1 LKNNK
6 LKLNV
11 NKTKVMLVRGIRKKV
26 SESKMK
32 VKLEN
37 IALKIVSE
45 IKYLG
50 VIIDR
55 NLNFATHVNYL
66 EKKIGSKL
74 GTFCP
79 ISMNLTLYMRCI
91 QSIIASLF
99 EYCSSILFSLNDY
112 NVQYL

>member
-1 LKNNK
+1 MIILIHKCKKIEKWLKNNK

-11 NKTKVMLVRGIRKKV
+11 NKTKVMLVRNIREKV
-26 SESKMK
+26 SENNVK

-37 IALKIVSE
+37 IALEVVSE

-55 NLNFATHVNYL
+55 NLNFAAYVNL

-74 GTFCP
+74 GAFRR
-79 ISMNLTLYMRCI
+79 ISMNLTPYMKCVI
-91 QSIIASLF
+91 YKI
-99 EYCSSILFSLNDY
+99 
-112 NVQYL
+112 